1 MARQRTM
8 EVLTRSA
15 SVRDRIRQWRD
26 AGNSIALV
34 PTSGTL
40 HKGHLRLIAEAQERA
55 DRVIV
60 SLFAHVPR
68 REAPTQEADREL
80 MQKIGPDVL
89 FTPPVHEIF
98 PFGLENGPVVDV
110 AHLSNVL
117 EGAHRPGYFSRLL
130 TVLTK
135 IINIVRPDVVVLG
148 ERDYQL
154 LVMMRQLVDD
164 LFYPVELA
172 ACPIFRDYDGLAFC
186 SSLRH
191 MAISQRT
198 VAVHLIGT
206 LRALAKRLDA
216 GERDYNALESQG
228 CDALAAAGL
237 KPEYLGVR
245 QSTDLAPARAG
256 SRDLILLA
264 AASVGTIR
272 LIDNL
277 RVRLIDRF

>member
-1 MARQRTM
+1 M

-15 SVRDRIRQWRD
+15 SVRDRIRQWRE
-26 AGNSIALV
+26 AGQSVALV

-55 DRVIV
+55 DHVIV
-60 SLFAHVPR
+60 SVFAHVPR
-68 REAPTQEADREL
+68 RESPTHEADREL

-98 PFGLENGPVVDV
+98 PFGLENGPVIEV

-117 EGAHRPGYFSRLL
+117 EGAGRPGYFARLL

-135 IINIVRPDVVVLG
+135 IINIIRPDIAVFG

-164 LFYPVELA
+164 LFYPIELA
-172 ACPIFRDYDGLAFC
+172 VCPVVRDYDGLAFS

-191 MAISQRT
+191 LVISQRT
-198 VAVHLIGT
+198 VAVHLYST
-206 LRALAKRLDA
+206 LRMIAKRLDA
-216 GERDYNALESQG
+216 GERDYNAIESQG
-228 CDALAAAGL
+228 CDALTAAGL
-237 KPEYLGVR
+237 QPEYLGVR
-245 QSTDLAPARAG
+245 QATDLAPARAG
-256 SRDLILLA
+256 SRELILLA
-264 AASVGTIR
+264 AARVGTIR
-272 LIDNL
+272 LTDNL

>member
-1 MARQRTM
+1 M
-8 EVLTRSA
+8 EVLTRNA
-15 SVRDRIRQWRD
+15 SVRDRIRQWRE
-26 AGNSIALV
+26 AGKSVALV

-60 SLFAHVPR
+60 SIFAHGAR
-68 REAPTQEADREL
+68 REASTHEADREL

-98 PFGLENGPVVDV
+98 PFGLENGPVIEV

-117 EGAHRPGYFSRLL
+117 EGAGRPGYFAGLL
-130 TVLTK
+130 TVMAK
-135 IINIVRPDVVVLG
+135 IINIIRPDIAVFG

-164 LFYPVELA
+164 LFFPIELA
-172 ACPIFRDYDGLAFC
+172 ACPVFRDYDGLAFS

-191 MAISQRT
+191 LVISQRT
-198 VAVHLIGT
+198 VAVHLYST
-206 LRALAKRLDA
+206 LRMLGKRLDA

-228 CDALAAAGL
+228 WDALAAAGL

-245 QSTDLAPARAG
+245 QATDLAPARAG
-256 SRDLILLA
+256 SRELILLA
-264 AASVGTIR
+264 AVRVGTIR
-272 LIDNL
+272 LTDNL